1 MNNYVCQHCCSN
13 LDKGDI
19 FDHFMSQYNDE
30 KKAMN
35 AAVMYGWSE
44 KDKKHFNRSI
54 IVQPDNLPQYTI
66 CPDCKK
72 ADPFKENILDLK

>member
-1 MNNYVCQHCCSN
+1 
-13 LDKGDI
+13 
-19 FDHFMSQYNDE
+19 MSQYNDDR
-30 KKAMN
+30 KAMN
-35 AAVMYGWSE
+35 AAVMYGWTE

-72 ADPFKENILDLK
+72 TDPFKEG

>member
-1 MNNYVCQHCCSN
+1 MNNYLCQHCYSN

-19 FDHFMSQYNDE
+19 FEHFMSQYNDSR
-30 KKAMN
+30 KAMKS
-35 AAVMYGWSE
+35 AVTYGWSE
-44 KDKKHFNRSI
+44 TDKKHFNRSI

-72 ADPFKENILDLK
+72 TDPFKAVVK